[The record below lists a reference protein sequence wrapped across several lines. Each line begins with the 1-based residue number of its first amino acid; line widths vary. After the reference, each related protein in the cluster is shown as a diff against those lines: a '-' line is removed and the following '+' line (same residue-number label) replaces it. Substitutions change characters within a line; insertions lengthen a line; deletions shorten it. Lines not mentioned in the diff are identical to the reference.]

1 MKYKNI
7 VEGEFISR
15 PNRFI
20 ANVEI
25 DGKEEVVHVKN
36 TGRCKELLIDG
47 AKVYLEVSS
56 NTNRKTKYDL
66 IAVEKITETGVLLIN
81 MDSQIPNDVA
91 GEYLKNCGLFSV
103 NAIFKREVTYSK
115 SRFDYYVEDGERK
128 AFIEVK
134 GVTLENDG
142 VVSFPDAPT
151 KRGVKHIE
159 EFIKAKNDGY
169 EAYILFIIQMSPV
182 KLFKPNDLTHKA
194 FGDALRSAAE
204 NGVEI
209 IAVDCKITE
218 NSIEFN
224 KNVPVCLM

>member
-20 ANVEI
+20 ANVII

-36 TGRCKELLIDG
+36 TGRCKELLING
-47 AKVYLEVSS
+47 AKVFLEVSS
-56 NTNRKTKYDL
+56 NPNRKTKYDL
-66 IAVEKITETGVLLIN
+66 IAVEKITENGVLLIN

-91 GEYLKNCGLFSV
+91 GEYLKNCGLFSN

-115 SRFDYYVEDGERK
+115 SRFDYYVEDGDRK

-151 KRGVKHIE
+151 ERGVKHIE
-159 EFIKAKNDGY
+159 ELVKAKFDGY
-169 EAYILFIIQMSPV
+169 ETYVLFIIQMSPV

-218 NSIEFN
+218 NSIDFN
-224 KNVPVCLM
+224 KNIPVCLM